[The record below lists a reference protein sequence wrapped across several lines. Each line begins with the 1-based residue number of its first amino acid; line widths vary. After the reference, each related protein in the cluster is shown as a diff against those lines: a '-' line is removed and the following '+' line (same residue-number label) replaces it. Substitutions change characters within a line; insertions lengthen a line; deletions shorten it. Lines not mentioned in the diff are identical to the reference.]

1 MLTPQEVSNHAFAKA
16 VMGGYNMAMVD
27 EFLDEL
33 TDDYTSLYKENAALK
48 AKMKV
53 LVDKVE
59 EYRSTED
66 AMRAALLTAQKM
78 ADSMVAEAEEKKK
91 SLLENAESEA
101 NRKIGAL
108 RDEVAQEERR
118 LTAAKA
124 ETADFLARVR
134 ELYEREMKLL
144 EELPEADLAPRLRW
158 SSPRAP
164 PTSARSKR
172 ASWIPSSSPTSRR
185 RRRSSRRPRKRPR
198 SRRKARRRAI
208 PSSIPRPA
216 PSSSATSS
224 SAATTTA
231 KNKTH
236 FKRAALSEPLF
247 SQEDTMTK
255 RPIVAFLYD
264 FDKTLCTTDMED
276 YAFIPSLGYTPSE
289 FWAKANGFGYENK
302 MDGLLAYMYTMIRE
316 CAAQG
321 IRLDRDYLVRSGEA
335 IELFPGVREWFA
347 RITAYGADLG
357 VDVEHYVIS
366 SGLREII
373 EGSGIAHEFKQIYAC
388 EFYYDESGLAAWP
401 KLDVNFTNKTQFV
414 YRINKGIL
422 DIARDK
428 ELNDSMPDDSK
439 RVPFTNMVYVGD
451 GLSDVPCMKM
461 MRAYGGQAVAVYQK
475 SNRAGVE
482 KLLQDGRV
490 DFIFPADYRE
500 GTEFDKT
507 VHNILRKMAVSD
519 ALSEKNAE
527 QLRAIGQGD
536 DPDQV
541 MLF

>member
-1 MLTPQEVSNHAFAKA
+1 
-16 VMGGYNMAMVD
+16 
-27 EFLDEL
+27 
-33 TDDYTSLYKENAALK
+33 
-48 AKMKV
+48 
-53 LVDKVE
+53 
-59 EYRSTED
+59 
-66 AMRAALLTAQKM
+66 
-78 ADSMVAEAEEKKK
+78 
-91 SLLENAESEA
+91 
-101 NRKIGAL
+101 
-108 RDEVAQEERR
+108 
-118 LTAAKA
+118 
-124 ETADFLARVR
+124 
-134 ELYEREMKLL
+134 
-144 EELPEADLAPRLRW
+144 
-158 SSPRAP
+158 
-164 PTSARSKR
+164 
-172 ASWIPSSSPTSRR
+172 
-185 RRRSSRRPRKRPR
+185 
-198 SRRKARRRAI
+198 
-208 PSSIPRPA
+208 
-216 PSSSATSS
+216 
-224 SAATTTA
+224 
-231 KNKTH
+231 
-236 FKRAALSEPLF
+236 
-247 SQEDTMTK
+247 MTK

-276 YAFIPSLGYTPSE
+276 YAFIPSLGYTPAE
-289 FWAKANGFGYENK
+289 FWAKANGFGRENK

-357 VDVEHYVIS
+357 VEVEHYVIS
-366 SGLREII
+366 SGLSEVI

-388 EFYYDESGLAAWP
+388 EFYYDENGLAAWP

-461 MRAYGGQAVAVYQK
+461 MRAYGGQAIAVYQK

-500 GTEFDKT
+500 GTELDKT
-507 VHNILRKMAVSD
+507 VHNILRKMAVAD

>member
-1 MLTPQEVSNHAFAKA
+1 
-16 VMGGYNMAMVD
+16 
-27 EFLDEL
+27 
-33 TDDYTSLYKENAALK
+33 
-48 AKMKV
+48 
-53 LVDKVE
+53 
-59 EYRSTED
+59 
-66 AMRAALLTAQKM
+66 
-78 ADSMVAEAEEKKK
+78 
-91 SLLENAESEA
+91 
-101 NRKIGAL
+101 
-108 RDEVAQEERR
+108 
-118 LTAAKA
+118 
-124 ETADFLARVR
+124 
-134 ELYEREMKLL
+134 
-144 EELPEADLAPRLRW
+144 
-158 SSPRAP
+158 
-164 PTSARSKR
+164 
-172 ASWIPSSSPTSRR
+172 
-185 RRRSSRRPRKRPR
+185 
-198 SRRKARRRAI
+198 
-208 PSSIPRPA
+208 
-216 PSSSATSS
+216 
-224 SAATTTA
+224 
-231 KNKTH
+231 
-236 FKRAALSEPLF
+236 
-247 SQEDTMTK
+247 MTK

-321 IRLDRDYLVRSGEA
+321 IRLDRSHLVRSGEA
-335 IELFPGVREWFA
+335 IELFPGVREWFS
-347 RITAYGADLG
+347 RVTAYGAALG

-388 EFYYDESGLAAWP
+388 EFYYDENGLAAWP

-461 MRAYGGQAVAVYQK
+461 MRAYGGQAIAVYQS

-482 KLLQDGRV
+482 KLLADGRV

-500 GTEFDKT
+500 GTELDKT
-507 VHNILRKMAVSD
+507 VHNILRKMAVAD

-527 QLRAIGQGD
+527 QLRAIGRSD

>member
-1 MLTPQEVSNHAFAKA
+1 
-16 VMGGYNMAMVD
+16 
-27 EFLDEL
+27 
-33 TDDYTSLYKENAALK
+33 
-48 AKMKV
+48 
-53 LVDKVE
+53 
-59 EYRSTED
+59 
-66 AMRAALLTAQKM
+66 
-78 ADSMVAEAEEKKK
+78 
-91 SLLENAESEA
+91 
-101 NRKIGAL
+101 
-108 RDEVAQEERR
+108 
-118 LTAAKA
+118 
-124 ETADFLARVR
+124 
-134 ELYEREMKLL
+134 
-144 EELPEADLAPRLRW
+144 
-158 SSPRAP
+158 
-164 PTSARSKR
+164 
-172 ASWIPSSSPTSRR
+172 
-185 RRRSSRRPRKRPR
+185 
-198 SRRKARRRAI
+198 
-208 PSSIPRPA
+208 
-216 PSSSATSS
+216 
-224 SAATTTA
+224 
-231 KNKTH
+231 
-236 FKRAALSEPLF
+236 
-247 SQEDTMTK
+247 MTK

-289 FWAKANGFGYENK
+289 FWAKANGFGRENK

-357 VDVEHYVIS
+357 VEVEHYVIS
-366 SGLREII
+366 SGLSEVI

-388 EFYYDESGLAAWP
+388 EFYYDENGLAAWP

-439 RVPFTNMVYVGD
+439 RVPFTNMVYIGD

-461 MRAYGGQAVAVYQK
+461 MRAYGGQAIAVYQQ

-500 GTEFDKT
+500 GTELDKT
-507 VHNILRKMAVSD
+507 VHNILRKMAVAD